1 MDFLGVSKLVEMITK
16 KQESK
21 FTDKNGNSKKITVTT
36 IISMIIGIVIGC
48 FAAYLS
54 WKCNTRLEYNTP
66 LKVLYAFLAYVFGLV
81 YIILHF
87 IFRYDVCY

>member
-1 MDFLGVSKLVEMITK
+1 MDFFGISKAVETVLK
-16 KQESK
+16 YRTSNFADSNNNTE
-21 FTDKNGNSKKITVTT
+21 KITTST
-36 IISMIIGIVIGC
+36 IISMIIGISIGL

-54 WKCNTRLEYNTP
+54 WKCNTKFKYSTW
-66 LKVLYAFLAYVFGLV
+66 LKVLYAFLAYIFGLI